1 LAFTPDK
8 EIVPMGKIIVIY
20 NDIIE
25 INHVLEERGLYFKLH
40 MRDAC
45 GSQSFWVEPL
55 SDYSCEGRYEEMQS
69 VITEYFAG
77 KNISIRFLEN
87 KLDFVVVQP

>member
-1 LAFTPDK
+1 
-8 EIVPMGKIIVIY
+8 
-20 NDIIE
+20 
-25 INHVLEERGLYFKLH
+25 

-55 SDYSCEGRYEEMQS
+55 SDCSCEDRYEEMQS

-77 KNISIRFLEN
+77 KGILVRFLES
-87 KLDFVVVQP
+87 KLDFVIDQRL